1 MDLPTRWHNNFQMIS
16 AGDWESGHSAVIPV
30 VGAEA
35 IITETQMAVQVVV
48 PATPEIQVAVQAVV
62 PVTPEIQGAVR
73 MVGPGVVQVAVV
85 ASRDLVS
92 TRVFVE

>member
-48 PATPEIQVAVQAVV
+48 PATPEIQM
-62 PVTPEIQGAVR
+62 AVR
-73 MVGPGVVQVAVV
+73 MVGPAVVQVAVV